1 MKGGIIKKTF
11 CIKGAFYK
19 SHVFPGLNEY
29 IAQLGRHPKAGNRM
43 KQEMMMV
50 AINAIQTE
58 LRGWKTDKPVIIHYE
73 FGEPNKGR
81 KRDVMNVFAF
91 ADKVIED
98 ALVKVG
104 TITDDNPAYVK
115 NTTHTF
121 VYTPD
126 TYIFVCIEELE
137 STT

>member
-1 MKGGIIKKTF
+1 MKGGDIKQAF
-11 CIKGAFYK
+11 YIKGAYYK
-19 SHVFPGLNEY
+19 THTFPGLNEY

-50 AINAIQTE
+50 AINAIQTT
-58 LRGWKTDKPVIIHYE
+58 LGRWKTEKPVILHYQ
-73 FGEPNKGR
+73 FCEPIKGR

-104 TITDDNPAYVK
+104 TIPDDNPAYVK
-115 NTTHTF
+115 NTTHEF
-121 VYTPD
+121 VYGSEP
-126 TYIFVCIEELE
+126 YILVCIEELA
-137 STT
+137 